1 MGTKEKVDAGQVVVC
16 GGDFEEG
23 RVMREVGAIF
33 SFVVG
38 GFFFLSFRKKGA
50 KERIKLKVAF
60 TGES

>member
-1 MGTKEKVDAGQVVVC
+1 VVC

-50 KERIKLKVAF
+50 KERIKEERKLKVAF